1 MTQAAPIAARTTVGA
16 AWLITSR
23 LFARSIDF
31 ASLLLLANFLLPKDF
46 GLVAIAMTLVRIVE
60 AVFELPVGQVLV
72 RAEAITQPMLETAFT
87 LSILRSAVL
96 SIGLALLATPFGY
109 FYGDP
114 RLVPLI
120 CFIALAPALRGLVS
134 PKMAQYARD
143 ISFHRDLI
151 IEVGG
156 RACACV
162 AAAACAILT
171 RRSWAIAAG
180 TVVAPAFMVIAS
192 YWFAPFRPRF
202 GLSRWRDFADLLGWT
217 TAAQAVTAIN
227 WQIDWLVL
235 GRTVSRAQLGTFSL
249 ASDLAS
255 LPDQAVLKP
264 TIRPLLSAFSMV
276 RHDPERLRE
285 AYLRT
290 AGTIISAV
298 LPVLVAI
305 SVLAQSLVAFALGDK
320 WQPAWPLLQ
329 WMVLTMIPTLFAAAL
344 APLAMS
350 LGRTHIFFR
359 QSLCE
364 LCIKVPA
371 TILGALYYG
380 VYGVIVARAV
390 SSFIMALISAALVR
404 GLIGVPL
411 VVQFSRPWRA
421 VAAASLMAATLLAL
435 RGWLLGLHGVE
446 RFLGIAGAGALG
458 IAVYGA
464 ALLLLWQIS
473 GRPRG
478 IEAIA
483 VERVRRVLAGRSRG
497 VA

>member
-1 MTQAAPIAARTTVGA
+1 MTQAAPIAGRTTAGA
-16 AWLITSR
+16 AWLIASR
-23 LFARSIDF
+23 FLARLIDF
-31 ASLLLLANFLLPKDF
+31 ASLLLLANYLVPQDF

-72 RAEAITQPMLETAFT
+72 RAEAISRPMLETAFT
-87 LSILRSAVL
+87 LSVIRSAVL
-96 SIGLALLATPFGY
+96 AVGLALLAIPFGY
-109 FYGDP
+109 SYGDA

-134 PKMAQYARD
+134 PKMAQYAKD

-156 RACACV
+156 RGCAFV

-171 RRSWAIAAG
+171 RSYWAIAAG
-180 TVVAPAFMVIAS
+180 TVVAPAFMVLAS

-202 GLSRWRDFADLLGWT
+202 GLGRWREFADLLGWT

-227 WQIDWLVL
+227 WQIDRLVL
-235 GRTVSRAQLGTFSL
+235 GFTVSRAQLGTFSL

-264 TIRPLLSAFSMV
+264 TIRPLLAAFSMV

-290 AGTIISAV
+290 TSTIVSAV

-305 SVLAQSLVAFALGDK
+305 SILAQPLVAFALGPK
-320 WQPAWPLLQ
+320 WQPASPLLQ
-329 WMVLTMIPTLFAAAL
+329 WLVLAMIPTLFAAAL
-344 APLAMS
+344 APLAMA
-350 LGRTHIFFR
+350 LGQTAIFFR

-371 TILGALYYG
+371 TILGALYFG
-380 VYGVIVARAV
+380 VAGAIAARAG
-390 SSFIMALISAALVR
+390 SSLVMGIVSAAYVR
-404 GLIGVPL
+404 SLIGVPL
-411 VVQFSRPWRA
+411 GVQLVRPWRA
-421 VAAASLMAATLLAL
+421 FAASAVMAALLLAL
-435 RGWLLGLHGVE
+435 RPWLQTLTGFDRGLGLVGV
-446 RFLGIAGAGALG
+446 GAGGMMLYL
-458 IAVYGA
+458 VV
-464 ALLLLWQIS
+464 LMLVWQAS

-478 IEAIA
+478 IETVAADRI
-483 VERVRRVLAGRSRG
+483 RRLVSRRARG